1 MNKTAFVTTT
11 STNANKGSE
20 ALRRYGIK
28 SEIRK
33 FQGGTASGCLYGI
46 TVDGNAFKNA
56 EKILLDADVRIIS
69 VKDVPK

>member
-1 MNKTAFVTTT
+1 MKKIAFVTTT

-20 ALRRYGIK
+20 ILRKNGIK

-33 FQGGTASGCLYGI
+33 LQGGTVSGCLYGI
-46 TVDGNAFKNA
+46 TVDGEAFKNA

-69 VKDVPK
+69 VREVPR